1 MTTTSATS
9 STATPATTSTTS
21 SSAPNGSA
29 ILTALGAGS
38 GIDTTTLVSQLV
50 SASYDPKVSAI
61 TDQQTANTA
70 KISTLGTLTSGIDA
84 FASALQSLVAG
95 GTLKS
100 QPSTSDSSILTATTQ
115 AGTNLSALSA
125 QIEVR
130 QLATAQSLVS
140 TTLLTAATPVGE
152 GSLTLKVGTGTSAPT
167 FNIAITAANNTMSG
181 LAAAINAT
189 NTGATPSGVT
199 ATVVTDSS
207 GARLVIKGQT
217 GAANSF
223 SLAAND
229 DASTD
234 LTRFASTGAG
244 EQMTQAQPA
253 QDAIVRMDG
262 VDSSHSSN
270 SIGDLIPGVTL
281 NLVSAKVGTT
291 VNLGLTRPTDAI
303 TQAVGDYVSAYN
315 SLKAELS
322 AATAVGSGGTGQ
334 GPLYGNAAIRQ
345 MQTQLSKIT
354 STALSSYPN
363 GPQTLAE
370 IGVSTG
376 QDGTLTV
383 DSTKLATALATYPDA
398 VEAMFNPTQRSDNP
412 LIKVTSAIG
421 NTKPGTYTVSSIVL
435 GPPVG
440 GKLGV
445 GVDQTSFLPSSTDPS
460 GLVASITSV
469 APGLAIQVLG
479 NVGTATITIDAG
491 LSGILQGIRDSL
503 RATGGVLDSLS
514 ASLTNQTKSLA
525 DAQTKLQTQESA
537 YKDQLTDQFSTMNTR
552 VASYKS
558 IQSYMTQQIAAWS
571 KSD

>member
-9 STATPATTSTTS
+9 STTTPTTTS
-21 SSAPNGSA
+21 SSSTSSSTAPNGSA

-61 TDQQTANTA
+61 TTQQTANTA
-70 KISTLGTLTSGIDA
+70 KISSLGTLTNGIDA

-100 QPSTSDSSILTATTQ
+100 QPSSSDSSILTATTQ

-130 QLATAQSLVS
+130 QLATAESLVS
-140 TTLLTAATPVGE
+140 TTLPTAATPVGQ
-152 GSLTLKVGTGTSAPT
+152 GSLTLTTAKGT
-167 FNIAITAANNTMSG
+167 FNIAIGSSNDTMTG

-189 NTGATPSGVT
+189 NTGTTPSGVT
-199 ATVVTDSS
+199 ATIVTDST
-207 GARLVIKGQT
+207 GARLVIKGAT

-223 SLAAND
+223 SLSANG
-229 DASTD
+229 DATPN
-234 LTRFASTGAG
+234 LTRFASTGTGAL
-244 EQMTQAQPA
+244 MTQAQPA

-262 VDSSHSSN
+262 VDSSHSTN

-281 NLVSAKVGTT
+281 SLISAKVGTT
-291 VNLGLTRPTDAI
+291 VSLGLTRPTDAI

-322 AATAVGSGGTGQ
+322 DATAVGSGGTGQ

-345 MQTQLSKIT
+345 MQTQLSKIS
-354 STALSSYPN
+354 STALSSFPN
-363 GPQTLAE
+363 GPRTLAE

-383 DSTKLATALATYPDA
+383 DSKKLATALATYPDA

-412 LIKVTSAIG
+412 LIKITSAMG
-421 NTKPGTYTVSSIVL
+421 STKPGTYTVTGATASPLAAQI
-435 GPPVG
+435 G
-440 GKLGV
+440 GKAG
-445 GVDQTSFLPSSTDPS
+445 LPSSTDPN
-460 GLVASITSV
+460 GLVASIAST
-469 APGLAIQVLG
+469 APGLSIQVLG
-479 NVGTATITIDAG
+479 NVSSATITIDPG
-491 LSGILQGIRDSL
+491 ISGVLQGIRDSL
-503 RATGGVLDSLS
+503 RANGGILASLS
-514 ASLTNQTKSLA
+514 ATLANQTKSLA

-537 YKDQLTDQFSTMNTR
+537 YKDQLTNQFSTMNTR

-558 IQSYMTQQIAAWS
+558 IQSYMDQQIAAWS
-571 KSD
+571 KTS

>member
-1 MTTTSATS
+1 MTTTSATT
-9 STATPATTSTTS
+9 STTTPTTTTSTTS
-21 SSAPNGSA
+21 SSPNGAA

-70 KISTLGTLTSGIDA
+70 KISSLGTLTSGIDA
-84 FASALQSLVAG
+84 FATALQSLVAG

-115 AGTNLSALSA
+115 AGTNISALST

-140 TTLLTAATPVGE
+140 TTLLSAGTAVGT

-167 FNIAITAANNTMSG
+167 FNIAITPTNNTMTG

-199 ATVVTDSS
+199 ATVVTDST

-223 SLAAND
+223 SLSAND
-229 DASTD
+229 DATTD
-234 LTRFASTGAG
+234 LTRFASTGTGAL
-244 EQMTQAQPA
+244 MTQAQPA
-253 QDAIVRMDG
+253 QDAIVRVDG

-270 SIGDLIPGVTL
+270 AIADLIPGVTL

-291 VNLGLTRPTDAI
+291 VSLGLTRPTDAI
-303 TQAVGDYVSAYN
+303 TQAVGDYVAAYN
-315 SLKAELS
+315 SLKSELA
-322 AATAVGSGGTGQ
+322 AATAIGSGGTGQ
-334 GPLYGNAAIRQ
+334 GPLYGNSAVRQ
-345 MQTQLSKIT
+345 MQTDLSKIT
-354 STALSSYPN
+354 STALSSFPN

-383 DSTKLATALATYPDA
+383 DSAKLATALATYPDA

-412 LIKVTSAIG
+412 LIKITSAMG
-421 NTKPGTYTVSSIVL
+421 NTKPGTYTVSGVTA
-435 GPPVG
+435 GTPPHGIIG
-440 GKLGV
+440 GVAG
-445 GVDQTSFLPSSTDPS
+445 LPSSTDPN
-460 GLVASITSV
+460 GIYASITST
-469 APGLAIQVLG
+469 ASGLSIQVLG
-479 NVGTATITIDAG
+479 DVASATITIDPG
-491 LSGILQGIRDSL
+491 ISGVLQGIRDSL
-503 RATGGVLDSLS
+503 RATGGVLDTLSTSL
-514 ASLTNQTKSLA
+514 ADKTKTLA
-525 DAQTKLQTQESA
+525 DAQTKMATQESA

>member
-9 STATPATTSTTS
+9 STATPATTSSTA

-50 SASYDPKVSAI
+50 SATYDPKVSAL

-70 KISTLGTLTSGIDA
+70 KISSLGTLTSGIDA

-115 AGTNLSALSA
+115 SGTNIGTLSA

-130 QLATAQSLVS
+130 QLATAESLVS
-140 TTLLTAATPVGE
+140 TTLLTAATPVGQ
-152 GSLTLKVGTGTSAPT
+152 GSLTLTTAKGT
-167 FNIAITAANNTMSG
+167 FNIAIGSSNNTMTG

-199 ATVVTDSS
+199 ATVVTDST
-207 GARLVIKGQT
+207 GARLVIKGAT

-223 SLAAND
+223 SLAANS
-229 DASTD
+229 DAD
-234 LTRFASTGAG
+234 ANLTRFASTGTGAL
-244 EQMTQAQPA
+244 MTQAQPA

-270 SIGDLIPGVTL
+270 AIGDLIPGVTL

-291 VNLGLTRPTDAI
+291 VSLGLTRPTDAI
-303 TQAVGDYVSAYN
+303 TQAVGDYVAAYN
-315 SLKAELS
+315 SLKSELA

-334 GPLYGNAAIRQ
+334 GPLYGNSAVRQ
-345 MQTQLSKIT
+345 MQTDLSKIT
-354 STALSSYPN
+354 SSALSSFPN

-383 DSTKLATALATYPDA
+383 DSAKLATALATYPDA

-412 LIKVTSAIG
+412 LIKITSAMG
-421 NTKPGTYTVSSIVL
+421 NTKPGTYTISGATASPLAAQI
-435 GPPVG
+435 G
-440 GKLGV
+440 GKAG
-445 GVDQTSFLPSSTDPS
+445 LPSTTDPN
-460 GLVASITSV
+460 GLVASILST
-469 APGLAIQVLG
+469 APGLSIQVLG
-479 NVGTATITIDAG
+479 NVGSATITIDAG
-491 LSGILQGIRDSL
+491 ISGVLQGIRDSL
-503 RATGGVLDSLS
+503 RATGGILDSLS
-514 ASLTNQTKSLA
+514 TSLATKTKSLA

-537 YKDQLTDQFSTMNTR
+537 YKDQLTSQFSTMNTR

-571 KSD
+571 KTS

>member
-9 STATPATTSTTS
+9 STTTPTTTS
-21 SSAPNGSA
+21 SSSSSTTPDGSS

-50 SASYDPKVSAI
+50 SASYDPKVSAL
-61 TDQQTANTA
+61 TKQQTANTA
-70 KISTLGTLTSGIDA
+70 KISSLGSLTSGIDA

-100 QPSTSDSSILTATTQ
+100 QPSSSDSSILTATTQ
-115 AGTNLSALSA
+115 SGTNISALSA

-140 TTLLTAATPVGE
+140 TTLATAATPVGQ
-152 GSLTLKVGTGTSAPT
+152 GGLTLTTAKGT
-167 FNIAITAANNTMSG
+167 FNITIGANNNNMTG

-199 ATVVTDSS
+199 ASVVTDSS
-207 GARLVIKGQT
+207 GARLVIKGAT

-223 SLAAND
+223 SLSANGA
-229 DASTD
+229 DAD
-234 LTRFASTGAG
+234 LTRFASTGTGAL
-244 EQMTQAQPA
+244 MTQAQPA
-253 QDAIVRMDG
+253 QDAIIRMDG
-262 VDSSHSSN
+262 VDSTHSSN
-270 SIGDLIPGVTL
+270 AIDDLIPGVTL
-281 NLVSAKVGTT
+281 NLVAARVGTT

-303 TQAVGDYVSAYN
+303 TQAVSDYVSAYN
-315 SLKAELS
+315 SLKSELS
-322 AATAVGSGGTGQ
+322 DATAVGSGGTGQ

-354 STALSSYPN
+354 STALSSFPN

-376 QDGTLTV
+376 QDGTLSV
-383 DSTKLATALATYPDA
+383 DSKKLATALATYPDA

-412 LIKVTSAIG
+412 LIKITSALG
-421 NTKPGTYTVSSIVL
+421 NAKPGTYTVTGATQSPLAAQI
-435 GPPVG
+435 G
-440 GKLGV
+440 GKPG
-445 GVDQTSFLPSSTDPS
+445 LPSSTDPN
-460 GLVASITSV
+460 GLVASITSD
-469 APGLAIQVLG
+469 APGLAISVLG
-479 NVGTATITIDAG
+479 DVSSATITIDAG
-491 LSGILQGIRDSL
+491 ISGVLQGIRDSL
-503 RATGGVLDSLS
+503 RATGGVLDSLNT
-514 ASLTNQTKSLA
+514 SLTNQTKSLA

-537 YKDQLTDQFSTMNTR
+537 YKDQLTAQFSTMNTR

-558 IQSYMTQQIAAWS
+558 IQSYMDQQIAAWS
-571 KSD
+571 KTS

>member
-9 STATPATTSTTS
+9 STATPAATS
-21 SSAPNGSA
+21 STATSAPNGSA

-50 SASYDPKVSAI
+50 SATYDPKVSAL

-70 KISTLGTLTSGIDA
+70 KISSLGTLTSGIDA

-115 AGTNLSALSA
+115 AGTNIGVLSA

-130 QLATAQSLVS
+130 QLATAESLVS
-140 TTLLTAATPVGE
+140 TTLLPAATPVGQ
-152 GSLTLKVGTGTSAPT
+152 GSLTLTTAKGP
-167 FNIAITAANNTMSG
+167 FNIVIGANNNTMTG

-207 GARLVIKGQT
+207 GARLVIKGAT

-223 SLAAND
+223 SLTANN
-229 DASTD
+229 DAD
-234 LTRFASTGAG
+234 ANLTRFASTGAG
-244 EQMTQAQPA
+244 ALMTQAQPA

-270 SIGDLIPGVTL
+270 AIGDLIPGVTL

-291 VNLGLTRPTDAI
+291 VSLGLTRPTDAI
-303 TQAVGDYVSAYN
+303 TQAVGDYVAAYN
-315 SLKAELS
+315 SLKSELA

-334 GPLYGNAAIRQ
+334 GPLYGNSAVRQ
-345 MQTQLSKIT
+345 MQTDLSKIT
-354 STALSSYPN
+354 STALSSFPN

-383 DSTKLATALATYPDA
+383 DSAKLATALATYPDA

-412 LIKVTSAIG
+412 LIKITSAMG
-421 NTKPGTYTVSSIVL
+421 NTKPGTYTISGATASPLAAQI
-435 GPPVG
+435 G
-440 GKLGV
+440 GKTG
-445 GVDQTSFLPSSTDPS
+445 LPSTTDPN
-460 GLVASITSV
+460 GLVASILST
-469 APGLAIQVLG
+469 APGLSIQVLG
-479 NVGTATITIDAG
+479 NVGSATITIDAG
-491 LSGILQGIRDSL
+491 ISGVLQGIRDSL
-503 RATGGVLDSLS
+503 RATGGILDSLS
-514 ASLTNQTKSLA
+514 TSLATKTKSLV

-537 YKDQLTDQFSTMNTR
+537 YKDQLTNQFSTMNTR

-558 IQSYMTQQIAAWS
+558 IQSYMDQQIAAWS
-571 KSD
+571 KTN